1 MQATIIGKKDYTSL
15 RPSQFKQRHIVEV
28 FCKVRMGYNNKS
40 SFYHTAG
47 PMASCL
53 CYDNNDRT
61 SDRGIPIT
69 DIAIVSWKF
78 GDDVGA
84 KRDLIVFYVSNSTFL
99 KIWLLDLCSLC
110 M

>member
-1 MQATIIGKKDYTSL
+1 
-15 RPSQFKQRHIVEV
+15 
-28 FCKVRMGYNNKS
+28 MGYNHKS
-40 SFYHTAG
+40 SFYNTAG

-61 SDRGIPIT
+61 SDRGIPIK

-78 GDDVGA
+78 GVDVGA

-99 KIWLLDLCSLC
+99 KIWLLDLCSCTFQEKIKNDLIVLLAIVYC
-110 M
+110 ETQAGNI